1 MLQLTAGKDVE
12 IVDAFRLGR
21 YTAGKT
27 RPVLVKLRSIW
38 DRRLVL
44 SGRRKL
50 AESDDFRRRVYVY
63 PDEPLETR
71 RRMTL
76 KRLVRKAEADH
87 KKTEVQDGIL
97 TIDDVAV
104 FSIKDGFL
112 QVRDHGDNTLSV
124 S

>member
-1 MLQLTAGKDVE
+1 M
-12 IVDAFRLGR
+12 
-21 YTAGKT
+21 
-27 RPVLVKLRSIW
+27 
-38 DRRLVL
+38 
-44 SGRRKL
+44 
-50 AESDDFRRRVYVY
+50 Y

-76 KRLVRKAEADH
+76 QRLVRKAEADH

-97 TIDDVAV
+97 TIDDVSV

-112 QVRDHGDNTLSV
+112 QVHDHGDNTLSV

>member
-1 MLQLTAGKDVE
+1 
-12 IVDAFRLGR
+12 
-21 YTAGKT
+21 
-27 RPVLVKLRSIW
+27 VLVKLRSIW

-44 SGRRKL
+44 SLRRKL
-50 AESDDFRRRVYVY
+50 ADSDDFRRRVYVY

-76 KRLVRKAEADH
+76 QRLVRKAETDH
-87 KKTEVQDGIL
+87 KKNEVQDGIL
-97 TIDDVAV
+97 MIDDVAV

-112 QVRDHGDNTLSV
+112 QVRENGDNTLPV